1 MIKSLCG
8 GTMPTLLDIK
18 TKDGKQIFYGQVK
31 IHDGSFVDMDNAKV
45 QITRDNANMRYI
57 CKIEV

>member
-1 MIKSLCG
+1 MIKSLHG
-8 GTMPTLLDIK
+8 SVMPTLLDIK

-31 IHDGSFVDMDNAKV
+31 IYDGSFIDTDNAKV
-45 QITRDNANMRYI
+45 QMIKDDINLRYI